1 MDGEAQP
8 AAAHIS
14 AMDTLLDYAHNE
26 VTPLVECSHTP
37 MGQCRPKE
45 DRPRM
50 TDFSGS
56 KGGPFRALR
65 TEGRSQVGIVKGRGG
80 FILLDCLPH
89 EAASRVACR
98 CACILIGLICSPIG
112 RCRLIKKIKKSDDCL
127 AGRSII
133 CWFFLTGPWEEESG
147 RAQGAESLS
156 KKKAIRECGEA
167 KLISTQWGHSVLVS
181 AVSAGAA
188 SKHETH

>member
-133 CWFFLTGPWEEESG
+133 CPADFSSQVHG
-147 RAQGAESLS
+147 RKRAGGRKGLSRSL
-156 KKKAIRECGEA
+156 KR
-167 KLISTQWGHSVLVS
+167 KLSVS
-181 AVSAGAA
+181 AERRNSYPHSGDIP
-188 SKHETH
+188 SW